1 MRKLL
6 GLLSL
11 LFGLAY
17 AETIVVGGKNF
28 TEQQFLAEMTS
39 QLLEAKGF
47 DVDKKNGMGSTVLRK
62 AQVHGQID
70 LYWEYT
76 GTSLITYNKV
86 KEKLTSKEVYE
97 RVKKL
102 DKEVGLVWLNP
113 SKANNTY
120 ALAMRLS
127 DKNKYNI
134 NTISDY
140 AKAMNS
146 KIKIKTGLNSE
157 FSARPDGMPGVEKTY
172 NFKLARSNK
181 IKMDSGLIYTALKNK
196 DIDLGLVFA
205 TDGRI
210 SAFNFYT
217 LEDDLGF
224 FPNYALV
231 PVIRAETLKK
241 NPTLKTIL
249 NKVSA
254 VLNDDLM
261 RSINKQIDV
270 DKKTVKSVA
279 AKFLNENGLI

>member
-6 GLLSL
+6 ALLSL
-11 LFGLAY
+11 LVGLAY

-39 QLLEAKGF
+39 QLLKAKGF

-86 KEKLTSKEVYE
+86 KEKLTSSEVYE

-102 DKEVGLVWLNP
+102 DKEVGLVWLEP
-113 SKANNTY
+113 SQANNTY
-120 ALAMRLS
+120 ALAMRIS

-140 AKAMNS
+140 AKAMNN
-146 KIKIKTGLNSE
+146 KLKIKTGLNSE
-157 FSARPDGMPGVEKTY
+157 FAARPDGMPGVEKAY
-172 NFKLARSNK
+172 KFKLSRSNK
-181 IKMDSGLIYTALKNK
+181 IKMDSGLIYTALNNK

-217 LEDDLGF
+217 LKDDLGF

-231 PVIRAETLKK
+231 PVIREETLKK
-241 NPTLKTIL
+241 NPSLKNIL
-249 NKVSA
+249 NKVSGI
-254 VLNDDLM
+254 LTDDLI
-261 RSINKQIDV
+261 RSINRQIDV
-270 DKKTVKSVA
+270 DKKTVKNVA
-279 AKFLNENGLI
+279 ANFLNENGLI

>member
-1 MRKLL
+1 MKKLL
-6 GLLSL
+6 ALLSL
-11 LFGLAY
+11 FVGLAY

-39 QLLEAKGF
+39 QLLRAKGF

-76 GTSLITYNKV
+76 GTSLVTYNKV
-86 KEKLTSKEVYE
+86 KEKLTSTEVYN
-97 RVKKL
+97 RVKEL
-102 DKEVGLVWLNP
+102 DKKVGLIWLNP

-127 DKNKYNI
+127 DKDKYNI

-140 AKAMNS
+140 AKAS
-146 KIKIKTGLNSE
+146 KNNVKIKTGLNSE

-172 NFKLARSNK
+172 KFKLKRSNK

-196 DIDLGLVFA
+196 DIDVGLVFA

-217 LEDDLGF
+217 LEDDLNF

-231 PVIRAETLKK
+231 PVIRADTLKK
-241 NPTLKTIL
+241 NPSLKGIL
-249 NKVSA
+249 NKVSSI
-254 VLNDDLM
+254 LSDDLM
-261 RSINKQIDV
+261 RNINKQIDV
-270 DKKTVKSVA
+270 ERKTVKSVA
-279 AKFLNENGLI
+279 TEFLTKHGLI

>member
-1 MRKLL
+1 MKKLL
-6 GLLSL
+6 VLLSL
-11 LFGLAY
+11 LVGFAY

-86 KEKLTSKEVYE
+86 KEKLTSSEVYE

-120 ALAMRLS
+120 AFAMRLS

-134 NTISDY
+134 STISDY
-140 AKAMNS
+140 AKAMNA
-146 KIKIKTGLNSE
+146 KVKIKTGLNSE
-157 FSARPDGMPGVEKTY
+157 FSARPDGMPGVEKKY
-172 NFKLARSNK
+172 KFKLSRSNK

-196 DIDLGLVFA
+196 DIELGLVFA

-231 PVIRAETLKK
+231 PVIREDTLKK
-241 NPTLKTIL
+241 NPSLGNIL

-254 VLNDDLM
+254 ILTDDLM

-270 DKKTVKSVA
+270 DKNTVKSVA
-279 AKFLNENGLI
+279 TKFLNENGII

>member
-1 MRKLL
+1 MKKLL
-6 GLLSL
+6 VLLSL
-11 LFGLAY
+11 LVGLAY
-17 AETIVVGGKNF
+17 ADTIVVGGKNF
-28 TEQQFLAEMTS
+28 TEQQFLAEMTT
-39 QLLEAKGF
+39 QLLEANGF
-47 DVDKKNGMGSTVLRK
+47 NVDKKNGMGSTVLRK

-102 DKEVGLVWLNP
+102 DKEVGLVWLDP

-157 FSARPDGMPGVEKTY
+157 FSARADGMPGVEKTY

-231 PVIRAETLKK
+231 PVIRDETLKK
-241 NPTLKTIL
+241 NPTLKNIL

-261 RSINKQIDV
+261 RNINKQIDV

-279 AKFLNENGLI
+279 SKFLNENGLI